1 MQIFVIHLVNKDVDY
16 IIRDLRKKHHKDST
30 SAPEASAVRQ
40 RKKKIDK
47 VANFNMSRL
56 DDFARLQ
63 HNTQNYNR
71 IYVYKAD
78 SDSILILLL
87 TNVQGCAIMKLS
99 DREVPY
105 QALLFKKM
113 IGWNLMN
120 RCGRYGII
128 PVL

>member
-1 MQIFVIHLVNKDVDY
+1 MNKDVDY

-63 HNTQNYNR
+63 HNTQNFNR
-71 IYVYKAD
+71 IYVYNTD
-78 SDSILILLL
+78 SNSILILLL
-87 TNVQGCAIMKLS
+87 TDVQGCARMKLL
-99 DREVPY
+99 DR
-105 QALLFKKM
+105 AL
-113 IGWNLMN
+113 
-120 RCGRYGII
+120 
-128 PVL
+128 P

>member
-1 MQIFVIHLVNKDVDY
+1 MRLLYHIFRRLARGIADFCGRTHWRRYL
-16 IIRDLRKKHHKDST
+16 
-30 SAPEASAVRQ
+30 Q
-40 RKKKIDK
+40 
-47 VANFNMSRL
+47 VANEISGCSIFYVIATHSTY
-56 DDFARLQ
+56 RLQ

-120 RCGRYGII
+120 GGGRYGII

>member
-1 MQIFVIHLVNKDVDY
+1 M
-16 IIRDLRKKHHKDST
+16 
-30 SAPEASAVRQ
+30 
-40 RKKKIDK
+40 
-47 VANFNMSRL
+47 VANEISGCSIFYVIATHSTY
-56 DDFARLQ
+56 RLQ

-99 DREVPY
+99 DRELPY

-120 RCGRYGII
+120 GGGRYGII

>member
-1 MQIFVIHLVNKDVDY
+1 MRLYGTKKYLSSEKYTNKY
-16 IIRDLRKKHHKDST
+16 
-30 SAPEASAVRQ
+30 
-40 RKKKIDK
+40 KKI
-47 VANFNMSRL
+47 VSF
-56 DDFARLQ
+56 
-63 HNTQNYNR
+63 
-71 IYVYKAD
+71 
-78 SDSILILLL
+78 LILLL

-120 RCGRYGII
+120 GGGRYGII